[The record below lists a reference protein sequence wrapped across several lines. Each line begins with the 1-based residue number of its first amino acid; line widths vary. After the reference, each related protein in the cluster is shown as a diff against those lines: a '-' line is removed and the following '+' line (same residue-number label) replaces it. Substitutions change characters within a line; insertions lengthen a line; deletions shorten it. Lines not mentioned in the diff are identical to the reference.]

1 MRASPLE
8 DIPLYDTDVVHLIRA
23 SASYGFIIT
32 RADNVGRFS
41 VAVSIAASSLDS
53 VSTML
58 GFKLLTSVV
67 NSGDKTGVDASI
79 NQKLTGQRDGSK
91 SEGT

>member
-1 MRASPLE
+1 FE
-8 DIPLYDTDVVHLIRA
+8 DNPSYDTDAVNLIRA

-32 RADNVGRFS
+32 KASALGRFS
-41 VAVSIAASSLDS
+41 LADSITALSSDS

-58 GFKLLTSVV
+58 GFKLLTLVV
-67 NSGDKTGVDASI
+67 SSGDKTGVDASI